1 MELIPICDESYQT
14 LPNVWYSLS
23 SIVSTNVPLM
33 RVGHTAVH
41 VRDETNE
48 LDKGRIF
55 LIGGANPDGCFD
67 EIYSLDLNQLE
78 WFKFNELSIGL
89 GGRYEHTSILN
100 EKKIFIFGGANQ
112 SDNLNDL
119 IAFHI
124 DETRME
130 PVSSVEQKFLP
141 SKRTFHSGVALKNR
155 LFVFGGGSQAKN
167 AVDDTNVYLCYITA
181 NKWLS
186 LTSKSDSNELPRP
199 RQGHLMVNWS
209 DERVYMHGGMNEN
222 EIMDDLWSFDMRK
235 LCWTKVNIDDSE
247 KPCAR
252 AAHGGICVNQFI
264 YIFGGLSESGE
275 ALNDLWRFD
284 TTANKWHSLNLDVHK
299 PPNRLDFAY
308 CKVSLRVKKSGE
320 EEPNLTTK
328 TYFFVHG
335 GMDTLGNV
343 FDDSFLIELNNNNG

>member
-23 SIVSTNVPLM
+23 SSGDSNVPLM

-41 VRDETNE
+41 VCDDTNE

-67 EIYSLDLNQLE
+67 EIYSLNLNQLE

-89 GGRYEHTSILN
+89 GGRYEHTSFLS
-100 EKKIFIFGGANQ
+100 EKKKIFIFGGANQ
-112 SDNLNDL
+112 TENLNDL
-119 IAFHI
+119 IVYHI
-124 DETRME
+124 DENRME
-130 PVSSVEQKFLP
+130 TVSSVGQKFLP

-155 LFVFGGGSQAKN
+155 LFVFGGGIQGKS
-167 AVDDTNVYLCYITA
+167 AVDDANVYLCDISV

-186 LTSKSDSNELPRP
+186 LTSKNSDSNELPRP
-199 RQGHLMVNWS
+199 RQGHLMVNCG
-209 DERVYMHGGMNEN
+209 DERVFVHGGMNES
-222 EIMDDLWSFDMRK
+222 EIMGDLWSFDMRK
-235 LCWTKVNIDDSE
+235 LSWTKVNIDGID
-247 KPCAR
+247 KPCPR

-284 TTANKWHSLNLDVHK
+284 TTANTWTSLHLDVHK

-308 CKVSLRVKKSGE
+308 CKVSFKVKSE
-320 EEPNLTTK
+320 VDSNLTTK

-343 FDDSFLIELNNNNG
+343 FDDSFLIELND